1 MMTSCRGDSSAD
13 IATKDNL
20 ENLLNSPDY
29 SCISSVSIKDLKR
42 KYMPKKIIFL
52 TLLSLYVDPSML
64 FGNKSYFDV
73 L

>member
-1 MMTSCRGDSSAD
+1 MMTSCRGDSSVD

-20 ENLLNSPDY
+20 ENLLNSPD

-42 KYMPKKIIFL
+42 KYMQKKIIFL

>member
-1 MMTSCRGDSSAD
+1 MMTSCRGGSSVD

-20 ENLLNSPDY
+20 ENLLNSPD